1 MHCGVGET
9 MQHGRHAKNGIF
21 SRVVAAT
28 ALMLCACSA
37 PNGRSEGPREAL
49 ADAAAQ
55 RSNPGKPVELSQP
68 ATPLGVEQAP
78 RVVIS
83 ELLTDPLLRD
93 EGVGDYVELA
103 NLATLSLRLADLALW
118 VPSGKKLALERPKQP
133 WLLPGEVVVVRGAA
147 MAGPDE
153 RTAIRAKG
161 LRLPNS
167 AGRVELW
174 WRDRRIDVAQWQR
187 KRPWPKSRPGVALER
202 VTPQSDGTGPL
213 AWRRATAAVDGLER
227 GSPGRV
233 AWPCSSVAGTA
244 FQSRCATEPKR
255 SDRAL
260 CRR

>member
-1 MHCGVGET
+1 MR
-9 MQHGRHAKNGIF
+9 HGRQARIGDF
-21 SRVVAAT
+21 FMGVTVT
-28 ALMLCACSA
+28 ALLACACSA

-49 ADAAAQ
+49 ADAAAV
-55 RSNPGKPVELSQP
+55 RSNPGKLAELPQP
-68 ATPLGVEQAP
+68 ATPQGLEQPP

-118 VPSGKKLALERPKQP
+118 VPSGKRVALERPKQP

-147 MAGPDE
+147 MAGPEE

-213 AWRRATAAVDGLER
+213 AWRRATSAVDGLER

-233 AWPCSSVAGTA
+233 EWPCSSVAGTA
-244 FQSRCATEPKR
+244 LHSRCLAEPKR
-255 SDRAL
+255 SPRSL

>member
-1 MHCGVGET
+1 MLQG
-9 MQHGRHAKNGIF
+9 QHAWSGKFAMVIA
-21 SRVVAAT
+21 VVS
-28 ALMLCACSA
+28 LSLCACSA
-37 PNGRSEGPREAL
+37 ADGRSEGPIEAL

-55 RSNPGKPVELSQP
+55 RSNSGKQTELPQP
-68 ATPLGVEQAP
+68 ATPSSLEQPP

-118 VPSGKKLALERPKQP
+118 VPSGKRLALERPKQP

-147 MAGPDE
+147 MAGPE
-153 RTAIRAKG
+153 QRSAIRAKG

-187 KRPWPKSRPGVALER
+187 KRPWPKGKPGVALER

-213 AWRRATAAVDGLER
+213 AWRRATSAVDGLER

-233 AWPCSSVAGTA
+233 EWPCSSVTGTA
-244 FQSRCATEPKR
+244 LHSRCLADLKR
-255 SDRAL
+255 PTRSL